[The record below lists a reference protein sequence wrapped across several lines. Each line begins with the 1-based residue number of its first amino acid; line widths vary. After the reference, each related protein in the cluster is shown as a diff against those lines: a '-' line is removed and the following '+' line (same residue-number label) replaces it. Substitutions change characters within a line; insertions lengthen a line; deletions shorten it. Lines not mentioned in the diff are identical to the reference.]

1 VPVDGRETS
10 LGGSTVLEVPIYFCY
25 LIPPSSGLLER
36 DFDTRAGQVFIALSF
51 QETKTP
57 DGVQKAFEEAIKLVN
72 DSHPNSPLAPMRID
86 KQGDESYEIPAR
98 VFQEIDD
105 GAWL

>member
-1 VPVDGRETS
+1 
-10 LGGSTVLEVPIYFCY
+10 
-25 LIPPSSGLLER
+25 
-36 DFDTRAGQVFIALSF
+36 LSF

-98 VFQEIDD
+98 VFQEIED

>member
-1 VPVDGRETS
+1 
-10 LGGSTVLEVPIYFCY
+10 
-25 LIPPSSGLLER
+25 
-36 DFDTRAGQVFIALSF
+36 LSF

-105 GAWL
+105 SRLVIVDLTDEKQNVYEVGYAKARGVPFFLIFQKTPADAGKD